1 MQKMFIV
8 LLSVFVS
15 FEFALAQ
22 GPGLSG
28 GELFEAQEVE
38 GRVSVRCQS
47 PQGSDFAVYYCS
59 ENILLPG
66 EWDRFVHPDKV
77 EGDEV
82 TLVSHQ
88 ESGKVR
94 TKTKDYDATSGKSK
108 NFNLWIATLFQRPL
122 LDYGLNR
129 IDYEVTKRGIVQD
142 MGSFDVTVEQSSEPR
157 QCRSRTYFS
166 SNLSDCRSGGYN
178 ICQRYFR
185 DLNYC
190 L

>member
-1 MQKMFIV
+1 MKKILVVF
-8 LLSVFVS
+8 LSFFVS
-15 FEFALAQ
+15 VPFAMAK

-28 GELFEAQEVE
+28 GDLFEAQSIE
-38 GRVSVRCQS
+38 GRVSVRCNS
-47 PQGSDFAVYYCS
+47 PQGNDFAVYYCS

-66 EWDRFVHPDKV
+66 DWDRFVHPDKV
-77 EGDEV
+77 AGDEV

-88 ESGKVR
+88 QSGKVR
-94 TKTKDYDATSGKSK
+94 TKTKDYDASSGISD

-129 IDYEVTKRGIVQD
+129 IDYEVTKSGIVQD
-142 MGSFDVTVEQSSEPR
+142 MGSFDVRVEQSAETLRCPA
-157 QCRSRTYFS
+157 RTYFS
-166 SNLSDCRSGGYN
+166 SRLSDCRSGGYN